1 MASLHTNGIKGFPP
15 DIPNSIKILIVDDHP
30 LTCKGYSMLLGLA
43 NKEGLLPKINIVL
56 AHSCQ
61 QAYEILYPLKK
72 KRAFPSLIILDIRL
86 PAFPQKNIFNGED
99 LGKLIRRLNKKIK
112 ILVITSLRDPY
123 RLQSILKSLN
133 PEGLLLKSEVYDKTL
148 ILAFQ
153 RILKGA
159 PYYSPTVMRIIK
171 NQLIGGNE
179 ITLHERRFLYLL
191 STGVQSKE
199 IPKHLPWSVSK
210 VEKQKR
216 ILKEKL
222 GVEEKSAW
230 GLIHKA
236 KELGVI

>member
-1 MASLHTNGIKGFPP
+1 MASLHTNGFEGFSP
-15 DIPNSIKILIVDDHP
+15 DIPNPMKILIVDDHP

-43 NKEGLLPKINIVL
+43 HKEGVLPKMNIVL
-56 AHSCQ
+56 AHSSQ
-61 QAYEILYPLKK
+61 QAYEILSSSKTNG
-72 KRAFPSLIILDIRL
+72 AFPSLIILDIRL
-86 PAFPQKNIFNGED
+86 PAFPKKDIFNGED
-99 LGKLIRRLNKKIK
+99 LGKLVRRLSKKIK
-112 ILVITSLRDPY
+112 IVVITSLRDPY

-133 PEGLLLKSEVYDKTL
+133 PEGLLLKYEVFDKTL
-148 ILAFQ
+148 ITAFQ
-153 RILKGA
+153 QILKGA
-159 PYYSPTVMRIIK
+159 PHYSPTVMRIIK

-179 ITLHERRFLYLL
+179 ITLYERRFLYLL